1 MIMNFQR
8 KPIFALLGGMMVA
21 SLALLSA
28 DTAWSEASK
37 QSTVKKA
44 TPQKA
49 KAKAATQNKRPKTRT
64 AAPKPSTSTPAVQ
77 AAAVAAPAQAAM
89 PAAAQPVP
97 PGVQAQASGNAYLP
111 VPQPTPWNAQ
121 ATNTTAP
128 VNPYLARPPVQTAE
142 APTPWSALPAQP
154 PRYSP
159 PTWVNPFQGFQFPF
173 PAAPTPLPA
182 PLAAAQPA
190 SPAPQ
195 ATTNPYLAYRL
206 PILPPTPWTPP
217 AVQIPQFPPPA
228 WSLPYAPPAA
238 VAAASVAPPVA
249 GQPAA
254 TLPPWWNN
262 PYLAHLRPAH
272 APQAARKPEAVKPP
286 VWPTFS
292 APAQAVPLQ
301 FAELVKFPVAPVAP
315 VVAQAPLPPA
325 SVPANPLP
333 QAAPVQSA
341 QATPPGAE
349 AADSTS
355 LGGMLEKLRYT
366 IFPNPPP
373 SGQAILPTIK
383 TVYPTGEKPLKVLTF
398 KCPTELVG
406 VTPPPTAAL
415 HQAVTLAFD
424 GINKTNLLPF
434 NMQQVCQ

>member
-1 MIMNFQR
+1 
-8 KPIFALLGGMMVA
+8 MVA

-49 KAKAATQNKRPKTRT
+49 KAKAATQSKRPKART
-64 AAPKPSTSTPAVQ
+64 AAPKPSTSTPAAVQ
-77 AAAVAAPAQAAM
+77 ATAVAAPVQAAM
-89 PAAAQPVP
+89 PPAAQPVS
-97 PGVQAQASGNAYLP
+97 PGIQAQASGNPYLP
-111 VPQPTPWNAQ
+111 VPQPTTWNAQ

-128 VNPYLARPPVQTAE
+128 VNPYSARPQVLTAE
-142 APTPWSALPAQP
+142 APTPWSVLPTQI

-173 PAAPTPLPA
+173 PAAPTPFPA
-182 PLAAAQPA
+182 PLAAVQPA

-195 ATTNPYLAYRL
+195 AATNPYLAYRL

-228 WSLPYAPPAA
+228 WSQPYAPPAA
-238 VAAASVAPPVA
+238 VAAATVVPPVA
-249 GQPAA
+249 AQPAA

-272 APQAARKPEAVKPP
+272 AAQAARQPEAVKPP
-286 VWPTFS
+286 VWPTYS
-292 APAQAVPLQ
+292 APAQVVPPQ
-301 FAELVKFPVAPVAP
+301 FAEVVKSP
-315 VVAQAPLPPA
+315 VAQAPLPPV
-325 SVPANPLP
+325 SVPASPLP
-333 QAAPVQSA
+333 QATPVQSA
-341 QATPPGAE
+341 QAPQPEPETAV
-349 AADSTS
+349 STS
-355 LGGMLEKLRYT
+355 VGGMLEKLKYA
-366 IFPNPPP
+366 IFPNTPP

-415 HQAVTLAFD
+415 HEAVNLAFD

>member
-1 MIMNFQR
+1 MTMNFQR

-21 SLALLSA
+21 SLSLLSA

-44 TPQKA
+44 AQQKA
-49 KAKAATQNKRPKTRT
+49 KAKAATRNKRPKART
-64 AAPKPSTSTPAVQ
+64 AAPKPSTSTPAAVQ

-89 PAAAQPVP
+89 PPAAQPVS
-97 PGVQAQASGNAYLP
+97 PGVQAQASGNPYLP
-111 VPQPTPWNAQ
+111 MPQPTPWNAQ
-121 ATNTTAP
+121 ATNSTAP
-128 VNPYLARPPVQTAE
+128 VNPYLPRPPVQTAE

-154 PRYSP
+154 PRYSS

-173 PAAPTPLPA
+173 PAAPTPFPA
-182 PLAAAQPA
+182 PPAAAQPA

-195 ATTNPYLAYRL
+195 AATNPYLAYRL
-206 PILPPTPWTPP
+206 PILPPTPWAQPV
-217 AVQIPQFPPPA
+217 VQIPQFSPPA
-228 WSLPYAPPAA
+228 WGAPYAPPAA
-238 VAAASVAPPVA
+238 APIPPAPAAAAP
-249 GQPAA
+249 PAA

-262 PYLAHLRPAH
+262 PYLAHLRPAAAAQ
-272 APQAARKPEAVKPP
+272 APQAPEAVKPP
-286 VWPTFS
+286 VWPTYS
-292 APAQAVPLQ
+292 APAPASPPQ
-301 FAELVKFPVAPVAP
+301 FAELVKFPVAP

-325 SVPANPLP
+325 SVPENPLP
-333 QAAPVQSA
+333 QAAPAQSA
-341 QATPPGAE
+341 QTKPEAE
-349 AADSTS
+349 SADSTS
-355 LGGMLEKLRYT
+355 LGVMLEKLKYT

-415 HQAVTLAFD
+415 HQAVSLAFD